1 MSAIRRKLRG
11 RTSKSPFLILFDI
24 DKMIR
29 KDVNLMFHSKKK
41 KHVEYFYPTE
51 PRRCF
56 LFSNRKCVCSFIN
69 EYSFSLVL
77 YSQLIIIFIYAVM
90 LLVSSIY
97 IYLMDRDVK
106 GWRLRGERVSKQLV
120 GRTETL

>member
-1 MSAIRRKLRG
+1 MVAASSVSNPKEVTTADVKE
-11 RTSKSPFLILFDI
+11 SILNSI
-24 DKMIR
+24 WHRQNDKER
-29 KDVNLMFHSKKK
+29 CKFNVPQQK

-56 LFSNRKCVCSFIN
+56 LFSNLKRVCSFIN

-97 IYLMDRDVK
+97 IYIYICWIGM
-106 GWRLRGERVSKQLV
+106 
-120 GRTETL
+120 

>member
-56 LFSNRKCVCSFIN
+56 LFSNLECVCSFIN